1 MTNQNKIPCINANPS
16 KNAIN
21 VASRLAFLWGVL
33 FFVVFALEAKNPPK
47 IPTQNTQ
54 NTKEAQNTNPTKE
67 SQTAQNPKESQS
79 STSNES
85 ASATQTTTHT
95 SAQTSAKQTS
105 ANATKNT
112 TAESSEQ
119 KNSTKN
125 EKSIQSQ
132 PCNELC
138 EYIRQKTSTT
148 KHKNG
153 YFIAVNGGA
162 NVLEMY
168 NKLVWIPTFGLAFGV
183 NSFFTPY
190 IGVRGY
196 VSADVGF
203 GDYDGV
209 LGMLSLGI
217 EALAEF
223 SLNKRK
229 TVFLGGFL
237 GFGVDGYVYYDR
249 RDFSS
254 FSSMQKNGGFY
265 MQGGVS
271 FAFLRHNRLN
281 IATRFIPARSV
292 QDFSSAVLAFGQY
305 SYTF

>member
-1 MTNQNKIPCINANPS
+1 MTNQNKIPCINATKNDS
-16 KNAIN
+16 KNAVSI
-21 VASRLAFLWGVL
+21 AGRLAFISAWL
-33 FFVVFALEAKNPPK
+33 FFVFFVPPLSAKNPPK
-47 IPTQNTQ
+47 KST
-54 NTKEAQNTNPTKE
+54 
-67 SQTAQNPKESQS
+67 QTAQTTKDSQTPKITQ
-79 STSNES
+79 ES
-85 ASATQTTTHT
+85 AENDTKSATQ
-95 SAQTSAKQTS
+95 
-105 ANATKNT
+105 

-119 KNSTKN
+119 KSGEKKAD
-125 EKSIQSQ
+125 EKSMQSQ

-153 YFIAVNGGA
+153 YFIGVNGGA
-162 NVLEMY
+162 NVLEIY
-168 NKLVWIPTFGLAFGV
+168 NKFVWLPTFGLSFGV

-203 GDYDGV
+203 GDYEGV

-229 TVFLGGFL
+229 SVFLGGFF
-237 GFGVDGYVYYDR
+237 GFGVDGYVYYDK

-254 FSSMQKNGGFY
+254 FSSMQKMEDFICRGGFL
-265 MQGGVS
+265 
-271 FAFLRHNRLN
+271 LRFCDT
-281 IATRFIPARSV
+281 IA
-292 QDFSSAVLAFGQY
+292 
-305 SYTF
+305 

>member
-1 MTNQNKIPCINANPS
+1 MANQNKIPCINATKNDS
-16 KNAIN
+16 KNAVSI
-21 VASRLAFLWGVL
+21 ASRLAFILALL
-33 FFVVFALEAKNPPK
+33 FFVFFVPPLSAKKPPK
-47 IPTQNTQ
+47 KSTQTPQTTQ
-54 NTKEAQNTNPTKE
+54 D
-67 SQTAQNPKESQS
+67 SQTPKITQ
-79 STSNES
+79 ES
-85 ASATQTTTHT
+85 ADNDTKSTTQD
-95 SAQTSAKQTS
+95 
-105 ANATKNT
+105 
-112 TAESSEQ
+112 AESSEQ
-119 KNSTKN
+119 KSS
-125 EKSIQSQ
+125 EKKADDKPMQSQ

-153 YFIAVNGGA
+153 YFIGVNGGA
-162 NVLEMY
+162 NVLDMY
-168 NKLVWIPTFGLAFGV
+168 NKLVWLPTFGLSFGV

-203 GDYDGV
+203 GDYEGV

-229 TVFLGGFL
+229 SVFLGGFL
-237 GFGVDGYVYYDR
+237 GFGVDGYVYYDK

-254 FSSMQKNGGFY
+254 FSTMQKNGGFY

-281 IATRFIPARSV
+281 IATRFIPSRSV
-292 QDFSSAVLAFGQY
+292 QNFSSAVLAYGQY

>member
-1 MTNQNKIPCINANPS
+1 MTNQNKIPCINTTKNDN
-16 KNAIN
+16 KNAVSIAGR
-21 VASRLAFLWGVL
+21 VAFISALL
-33 FFVVFALEAKNPPK
+33 FFVFFVPPLSAKNPPK
-47 IPTQNTQ
+47 KSTQTTQ
-54 NTKEAQNTNPTKE
+54 TTQD
-67 SQTAQNPKESQS
+67 SQTAKITQ
-79 STSNES
+79 ES
-85 ASATQTTTHT
+85 ADNDTKSTTQ
-95 SAQTSAKQTS
+95 
-105 ANATKNT
+105 

-119 KNSTKN
+119 KSSVKKAD
-125 EKSIQSQ
+125 EKPIQSQ

-153 YFIAVNGGA
+153 YFIGVNGGA
-162 NVLEMY
+162 NVLDIY
-168 NKLVWIPTFGLAFGV
+168 GKLVWLPTFGLSFGV

-203 GDYDGV
+203 GDYEGV

-229 TVFLGGFL
+229 SVFLGGFL
-237 GFGVDGYVYYDR
+237 GFGVDGYVYYDK

-254 FSSMQKNGGFY
+254 FSSMRKNGGFY
-265 MQGGVS
+265 MQGGIS

-281 IATRFIPARSV
+281 IAARVIPARSV
-292 QDFSSAVLAFGQY
+292 RDFSTAVLAFGQY

>member
-1 MTNQNKIPCINANPS
+1 MTNQNKIPCINITKNDN
-16 KNAIN
+16 KNAVSITG
-21 VASRLAFLWGVL
+21 RLAFILALL
-33 FFVVFALEAKNPPK
+33 FFVFFVPPLSAKNPPK
-47 IPTQNTQ
+47 KSTQTTQ
-54 NTKEAQNTNPTKE
+54 TTQD
-67 SQTAQNPKESQS
+67 SQTAKITQ
-79 STSNES
+79 ES
-85 ASATQTTTHT
+85 ADNDTKSTTQ
-95 SAQTSAKQTS
+95 
-105 ANATKNT
+105 

-119 KNSTKN
+119 KSSAKKAD
-125 EKSIQSQ
+125 EKPIQSQ

-153 YFIAVNGGA
+153 YFIGVNGGA
-162 NVLEMY
+162 NVLDIY
-168 NKLVWIPTFGLAFGV
+168 GKLVWLPTFGLSFGV

-203 GDYDGV
+203 GDYEGV

-229 TVFLGGFL
+229 SVFLGGFL
-237 GFGVDGYVYYDR
+237 GFGVDGYVYYDK

-254 FSSMQKNGGFY
+254 FSSMRKNGGFY
-265 MQGGVS
+265 MQGGIS

-281 IATRFIPARSV
+281 IVARLIPARSV
-292 QDFSSAVLAFGQY
+292 RDFSTAVLAFGQY

>member
-1 MTNQNKIPCINANPS
+1 MTNQNKIPCINATKNDS
-16 KNAIN
+16 KNAVSI
-21 VASRLAFLWGVL
+21 ASRLAFILALL
-33 FFVVFALEAKNPPK
+33 FFVFFVPPLSAKKPPK
-47 IPTQNTQ
+47 KSTQTTQ
-54 NTKEAQNTNPTKE
+54 TTQD
-67 SQTAQNPKESQS
+67 SQTPKITQ
-79 STSNES
+79 ES
-85 ASATQTTTHT
+85 AENDAKSATQD
-95 SAQTSAKQTS
+95 
-105 ANATKNT
+105 
-112 TAESSEQ
+112 AESSEQ
-119 KNSTKN
+119 KSS
-125 EKSIQSQ
+125 EKKADESPMQSQ

-153 YFIAVNGGA
+153 YFIGVNGGA
-162 NVLEMY
+162 NVLDMY
-168 NKLVWIPTFGLAFGV
+168 NKLVWLPTFGLSFGV

-203 GDYDGV
+203 GDYEGV

-229 TVFLGGFL
+229 SVFLGGFL
-237 GFGVDGYVYYDR
+237 GFGVDGYVYYDK

-254 FSSMQKNGGFY
+254 FSTMQKNGGFY

-292 QDFSSAVLAFGQY
+292 QNFSSAVLAYGQY

>member
-1 MTNQNKIPCINANPS
+1 MTNQNKIPCINATKNDN
-16 KNAIN
+16 KNAMSI
-21 VASRLAFLWGVL
+21 AGRLAFISALI
-33 FFVVFALEAKNPPK
+33 FFVFFVPPLSAKNPPK
-47 IPTQNTQ
+47 KSTQTTQ
-54 NTKEAQNTNPTKE
+54 TTQD
-67 SQTAQNPKESQS
+67 SQTAKITQ
-79 STSNES
+79 ES
-85 ASATQTTTHT
+85 AENDTKSTTQ
-95 SAQTSAKQTS
+95 
-105 ANATKNT
+105 

-119 KNSTKN
+119 KSSAKKAD
-125 EKSIQSQ
+125 EKLIQSQ

-153 YFIAVNGGA
+153 YFIGVNGGA
-162 NVLEMY
+162 NVLDIY
-168 NKLVWIPTFGLAFGV
+168 GKLVWLPTFGLSFGV

-203 GDYDGV
+203 GDYEGV

-229 TVFLGGFL
+229 SVFLGGFL
-237 GFGVDGYVYYDR
+237 GFGVDGYVYYDK

-265 MQGGVS
+265 MQGGIS

-281 IATRFIPARSV
+281 IAARVIPARSV
-292 QDFSSAVLAFGQY
+292 RNFSTAVLAFGQY

>member
-1 MTNQNKIPCINANPS
+1 MTNQNKIPCINATKNDS
-16 KNAIN
+16 KNAMSITG
-21 VASRLAFLWGVL
+21 RLAFIVVLL
-33 FFVVFALEAKNPPK
+33 FFVLFVPPLGAKKPPK
-47 IPTQNTQ
+47 KSTQTTQ
-54 NTKEAQNTNPTKE
+54 TTQDNQTPKITQE
-67 SQTAQNPKESQS
+67 STDND
-79 STSNES
+79 TH
-85 ASATQTTTHT
+85 SATQD
-95 SAQTSAKQTS
+95 
-105 ANATKNT
+105 
-112 TAESSEQ
+112 AESSEQ
-119 KNSTKN
+119 KSSAKKAD

-148 KHKNG
+148 KNKNG
-153 YFIAVNGGA
+153 YFIGVNGGA
-162 NVLEMY
+162 NVLNIY
-168 NKLVWIPTFGLAFGV
+168 NKLVWIPTFGLSFGV

-203 GDYDGV
+203 GDYEGV

-223 SLNKRK
+223 SLNKHK
-229 TVFLGGFL
+229 SVFLGGFL
-237 GFGVDGYVYYDR
+237 GFGVDGYVYYDK

-254 FSSMQKNGGFY
+254 FSSMQKSGGFY
-265 MQGGVS
+265 MQGGIS

-292 QDFSSAVLAFGQY
+292 QNFSSAVLAFGQY

>member
-1 MTNQNKIPCINANPS
+1 MTNQNKIPCINATKNDS
-16 KNAIN
+16 KNAVSI
-21 VASRLAFLWGVL
+21 ASRLAFILALL
-33 FFVVFALEAKNPPK
+33 FFVFFVPPLSAKKPPK
-47 IPTQNTQ
+47 KSTQTTQ
-54 NTKEAQNTNPTKE
+54 TTQD
-67 SQTAQNPKESQS
+67 SQTPKITQ
-79 STSNES
+79 ES
-85 ASATQTTTHT
+85 AENDAKSATQD
-95 SAQTSAKQTS
+95 
-105 ANATKNT
+105 
-112 TAESSEQ
+112 AESSEQ
-119 KNSTKN
+119 KSSAKKAD
-125 EKSIQSQ
+125 EKPMQSQ

-153 YFIAVNGGA
+153 YFIGVNGGA
-162 NVLEMY
+162 NVLDMY
-168 NKLVWIPTFGLAFGV
+168 NKLVWLPTFGLSFGV

-203 GDYDGV
+203 GDYEGV

-229 TVFLGGFL
+229 SVFLGGFL
-237 GFGVDGYVYYDR
+237 GFGVDGYVYYDK

-254 FSSMQKNGGFY
+254 FSTMQKNGGFY

-292 QDFSSAVLAFGQY
+292 QNFSSAVLAYGQY

>member
-1 MTNQNKIPCINANPS
+1 MTNQNKIPCINATKNDS
-16 KNAIN
+16 KNAMSI
-21 VASRLAFLWGVL
+21 AGRLAFILVLL
-33 FFVVFALEAKNPPK
+33 FFVFFVPPLSAKKPPK
-47 IPTQNTQ
+47 KSTQTTQ
-54 NTKEAQNTNPTKE
+54 TTQD
-67 SQTAQNPKESQS
+67 SQTPKITQ
-79 STSNES
+79 ES
-85 ASATQTTTHT
+85 AENDTKSATQ
-95 SAQTSAKQTS
+95 
-105 ANATKNT
+105 

-119 KNSTKN
+119 KSSEKKAD

-153 YFIAVNGGA
+153 YFIGVNGGA
-162 NVLEMY
+162 NILETY
-168 NKLVWIPTFGLAFGV
+168 NKLVWLPTFGLSFGV

-203 GDYDGV
+203 GDYEGV

-229 TVFLGGFL
+229 SVFLGGFL
-237 GFGVDGYVYYDR
+237 GFGVDGYVYYDK

-265 MQGGVS
+265 MQGGIS

-281 IATRFIPARSV
+281 IAARFIPARSV
-292 QDFSSAVLAFGQY
+292 RNFSSAVLAFGQY

>member
-1 MTNQNKIPCINANPS
+1 MTNQNKIPCINATKNDS
-16 KNAIN
+16 KNAVSI
-21 VASRLAFLWGVL
+21 ASRLAFILALL
-33 FFVVFALEAKNPPK
+33 FFVFFVPPLSAKKPPK
-47 IPTQNTQ
+47 KSTQTTQ
-54 NTKEAQNTNPTKE
+54 TTQD
-67 SQTAQNPKESQS
+67 SQTPKITQ
-79 STSNES
+79 ES
-85 ASATQTTTHT
+85 ADNDMKSATQD
-95 SAQTSAKQTS
+95 
-105 ANATKNT
+105 
-112 TAESSEQ
+112 AESSEQ
-119 KNSTKN
+119 KSS
-125 EKSIQSQ
+125 EKKADEKPMQSQ

-153 YFIAVNGGA
+153 YFIGVNGGA
-162 NVLEMY
+162 NVLDMY
-168 NKLVWIPTFGLAFGV
+168 NKLVWLPTFGLSFGV

-203 GDYDGV
+203 GDYEGV

-229 TVFLGGFL
+229 SVFLGGFL
-237 GFGVDGYVYYDR
+237 GFGVDGYVYYDK

-254 FSSMQKNGGFY
+254 FSTMQKNGGFY

-292 QDFSSAVLAFGQY
+292 QNFSSAVLAYGQY

>member
-1 MTNQNKIPCINANPS
+1 MTNQNKIPCINATKNDS
-16 KNAIN
+16 KNAVSI
-21 VASRLAFLWGVL
+21 ASRLAFILALL
-33 FFVVFALEAKNPPK
+33 FFVFFVPPLSAKKPPK
-47 IPTQNTQ
+47 KSTQTTQ
-54 NTKEAQNTNPTKE
+54 TTQD
-67 SQTAQNPKESQS
+67 SQTPKITQ
-79 STSNES
+79 ES
-85 ASATQTTTHT
+85 ADNDMKSATQD
-95 SAQTSAKQTS
+95 
-105 ANATKNT
+105 
-112 TAESSEQ
+112 AESSEQ
-119 KNSTKN
+119 KSS
-125 EKSIQSQ
+125 EKKADEKPMQSQ

-138 EYIRQKTSTT
+138 EYIRQKNSTT

-153 YFIAVNGGA
+153 YFIGVNGGA
-162 NVLEMY
+162 NVLDMY
-168 NKLVWIPTFGLAFGV
+168 NKLVWLPTFGLSFGV

-203 GDYDGV
+203 GDYEGV

-229 TVFLGGFL
+229 SVFLGGFL
-237 GFGVDGYVYYDR
+237 GFGVDGYVYYDK

-254 FSSMQKNGGFY
+254 FSTMQKNGGFY

-292 QDFSSAVLAFGQY
+292 QNFSSAVLAYGQY

>member
-1 MTNQNKIPCINANPS
+1 MTNQNKIPCINTTKNDS
-16 KNAIN
+16 KNAVSI
-21 VASRLAFLWGVL
+21 AGRLAFISALI
-33 FFVVFALEAKNPPK
+33 FFVFFVPPLSAKNPPK
-47 IPTQNTQ
+47 KSTQTTQ
-54 NTKEAQNTNPTKE
+54 TTQD
-67 SQTAQNPKESQS
+67 SQTAKITQ
-79 STSNES
+79 ES
-85 ASATQTTTHT
+85 ADNDTKPTTQ
-95 SAQTSAKQTS
+95 
-105 ANATKNT
+105 

-119 KNSTKN
+119 KSSAKKAD
-125 EKSIQSQ
+125 EKPIQSQ

-153 YFIAVNGGA
+153 YFIGVNGGA
-162 NVLEMY
+162 NVLDIY
-168 NKLVWIPTFGLAFGV
+168 GKLVWLPTFGLSFGV

-196 VSADVGF
+196 ASADVGF
-203 GDYDGV
+203 GDYEGV

-229 TVFLGGFL
+229 SVFLGGFL
-237 GFGVDGYVYYDR
+237 GFGVDGYVYYDK

-254 FSSMQKNGGFY
+254 FSSMQKSGGFY
-265 MQGGVS
+265 MQGGIS

-281 IATRFIPARSV
+281 IAARVIPARSV
-292 QDFSSAVLAFGQY
+292 RNFSTAVLAFGQY

>member
-1 MTNQNKIPCINANPS
+1 MTNQNKIPCINATKNDS
-16 KNAIN
+16 KNTMSI
-21 VASRLAFLWGVL
+21 ASRLAFILALL
-33 FFVVFALEAKNPPK
+33 FFVFFVPPLSAKKPPK
-47 IPTQNTQ
+47 KSTQTPQTTQ
-54 NTKEAQNTNPTKE
+54 D
-67 SQTAQNPKESQS
+67 SQTPKITQ
-79 STSNES
+79 ES
-85 ASATQTTTHT
+85 ADNDTKSTTQ
-95 SAQTSAKQTS
+95 
-105 ANATKNT
+105 

-119 KNSTKN
+119 KSS
-125 EKSIQSQ
+125 EKKADERPMQSQ

-153 YFIAVNGGA
+153 YFIGVNGGA
-162 NVLEMY
+162 NVLDMY
-168 NKLVWIPTFGLAFGV
+168 NKLVWLPTFGLSFGV

-203 GDYDGV
+203 GDYEGV

-229 TVFLGGFL
+229 SVFLGGFL
-237 GFGVDGYVYYDR
+237 GFGVDGYVYYDK

-254 FSSMQKNGGFY
+254 FSAMQKNGGFY

-292 QDFSSAVLAFGQY
+292 QNFSSAVLAYGQY

>member
-1 MTNQNKIPCINANPS
+1 MTNQNKIPCINATKNDS
-16 KNAIN
+16 KNAVSI
-21 VASRLAFLWGVL
+21 AGRLAFISAWL
-33 FFVVFALEAKNPPK
+33 FFVFFVPPLSAKNPPK
-47 IPTQNTQ
+47 KST
-54 NTKEAQNTNPTKE
+54 
-67 SQTAQNPKESQS
+67 QTAQTTKDSQTPKITQ
-79 STSNES
+79 ES
-85 ASATQTTTHT
+85 AENDTKSATQ
-95 SAQTSAKQTS
+95 
-105 ANATKNT
+105 

-119 KNSTKN
+119 KSGEKKAD
-125 EKSIQSQ
+125 EKSMQSQ

-153 YFIAVNGGA
+153 YFIGVNGGA
-162 NVLEMY
+162 NVLEIY
-168 NKLVWIPTFGLAFGV
+168 NKFVWLPTFGLSFGV

-203 GDYDGV
+203 GDYEGV

-229 TVFLGGFL
+229 SVFLGGFF
-237 GFGVDGYVYYDR
+237 GFGVDGYVYYDK

-265 MQGGVS
+265 MQGGIS

-281 IATRFIPARSV
+281 ITTRLIPARSV
-292 QDFSSAVLAFGQY
+292 RDFSSAVLAFGQY

>member
-1 MTNQNKIPCINANPS
+1 MTNQNKIPCINATKNDS
-16 KNAIN
+16 KNAVS
-21 VASRLAFLWGVL
+21 VAGRLAFISALI
-33 FFVVFALEAKNPPK
+33 FFVFFVPPLSAKNPPK
-47 IPTQNTQ
+47 KSTQTTQ
-54 NTKEAQNTNPTKE
+54 TAQD
-67 SQTAQNPKESQS
+67 SQTAKITQ
-79 STSNES
+79 ES
-85 ASATQTTTHT
+85 AENDTKSTTQ
-95 SAQTSAKQTS
+95 
-105 ANATKNT
+105 

-119 KNSTKN
+119 KSSASQVEQKP
-125 EKSIQSQ
+125 IQSQ

-153 YFIAVNGGA
+153 YFIGVNGGA
-162 NVLEMY
+162 NVLDIY
-168 NKLVWIPTFGLAFGV
+168 GKLVWLPTFGLSFGV

-203 GDYDGV
+203 GDYEGV

-229 TVFLGGFL
+229 SVFLGGFL
-237 GFGVDGYVYYDR
+237 GFGVDGYVYYDK

-254 FSSMQKNGGFY
+254 FSSMRKNGGFY
-265 MQGGVS
+265 MQGGIS

-281 IATRFIPARSV
+281 IAARLIPARSV
-292 QDFSSAVLAFGQY
+292 RDFSTAVLAFGQY

>member
-1 MTNQNKIPCINANPS
+1 MSIAG
-16 KNAIN
+16 
-21 VASRLAFLWGVL
+21 RLAFIGVLL
-33 FFVVFALEAKNPPK
+33 FFVFFVPLSAKKPPK
-47 IPTQNTQ
+47 KSTQT
-54 NTKEAQNTNPTKE
+54 AQEIQATKE
-67 SQTAQNPKESQS
+67 STQATKTTQDAKS
-79 STSNES
+79 STSDETIWT
-85 ASATQTTTHT
+85 TQTTTQTDTQNPTQAGKESSTHT
-95 SAQTSAKQTS
+95 
-105 ANATKNT
+105 ATQ

-119 KNSTKN
+119 KSSEKKAD

-132 PCNELC
+132 PCNEIC

-153 YFIAVNGGA
+153 YFIGVNGGA
-162 NVLEMY
+162 NVLEIY
-168 NKLVWIPTFGLAFGV
+168 NKFVWLPTFGLSFGV

-203 GDYDGV
+203 GDYEGV

-229 TVFLGGFL
+229 SVFLGGFL
-237 GFGVDGYVYYDR
+237 GFGVDGYVYYDK

-254 FSSMQKNGGFY
+254 FSSMRKNGGFY
-265 MQGGVS
+265 MQGGIS

-281 IATRFIPARSV
+281 IAARFIPARSV
-292 QDFSSAVLAFGQY
+292 RNFSSTVLAFGQY

>member
-1 MTNQNKIPCINANPS
+1 MTNQNKIPCINATKNDS
-16 KNAIN
+16 KNAMSITG
-21 VASRLAFLWGVL
+21 RLAFISALL
-33 FFVVFALEAKNPPK
+33 FFVFFVPPLSAKNPPK
-47 IPTQNTQ
+47 KSTQTTQ
-54 NTKEAQNTNPTKE
+54 TTQD
-67 SQTAQNPKESQS
+67 SQTAKITQ
-79 STSNES
+79 ES
-85 ASATQTTTHT
+85 ADNDTKSTTQ
-95 SAQTSAKQTS
+95 
-105 ANATKNT
+105 

-119 KNSTKN
+119 KSSAKKAD
-125 EKSIQSQ
+125 EKPIQSQ

-153 YFIAVNGGA
+153 YFIGVNGGA
-162 NVLEMY
+162 NVLDIY
-168 NKLVWIPTFGLAFGV
+168 GKLVWLPTFGLSFGV

-203 GDYDGV
+203 GDYEGV

-229 TVFLGGFL
+229 SVFLGGFL
-237 GFGVDGYVYYDR
+237 GFGVDGYVYYDK

-254 FSSMQKNGGFY
+254 FSSMRKNGGFY
-265 MQGGVS
+265 MQGGIS

-281 IATRFIPARSV
+281 IAARLIPARSV
-292 QDFSSAVLAFGQY
+292 RDFSTAVLAFGQY

>member
-1 MTNQNKIPCINANPS
+1 MTNQNKIPHINATKNDS

-21 VASRLAFLWGVL
+21 VVGRLAFVGGLL
-33 FFVVFALEAKNPPK
+33 FFVSFVSPINAKKPAK
-47 IPTQNTQ
+47 KPTQNTQ
-54 NTKEAQNTNPTKE
+54 EIQTTKATQSNPNNE
-67 SQTAQNPKESQS
+67 
-79 STSNES
+79 TSPATQ
-85 ASATQTTTHT
+85 ASATDAHATTQATKHT
-95 SAQTSAKQTS
+95 STTDTQATAQTM
-105 ANATKNT
+105 
-112 TAESSEQ
+112 ESSEQ
-119 KNSTKN
+119 KEDAKKPN
-125 EKSIQSQ
+125 SIQSQ

-153 YFIAVNGGA
+153 YFIALNGGA
-162 NVLEMY
+162 NVLRAY
-168 NKLVWIPTFGLAFGV
+168 NKILWLPTFGLSFGV

-196 VSADVGF
+196 VNADVGF
-203 GDYDGV
+203 GDYEGV

-229 TVFLGGFL
+229 SVFLGGFL
-237 GFGVDGYVYYDR
+237 GFGVNGYVYYDR
-249 RDFSS
+249 QDFSS
-254 FSSMQKNGGFY
+254 FSSMQKSGGFY
-265 MQGGVS
+265 MQGGIS

-281 IATRFIPARSV
+281 IVARFIPARSV
-292 QDFSSAVLAFGQY
+292 QNFSTAVFAFGQY

>member
-1 MTNQNKIPCINANPS
+1 MTNQNKIPCINATKNDS
-16 KNAIN
+16 KNAVSITG
-21 VASRLAFLWGVL
+21 RLAFILVLL
-33 FFVVFALEAKNPPK
+33 FFVFFVPPLSAKKPPK
-47 IPTQNTQ
+47 KSTQTPQTTQ
-54 NTKEAQNTNPTKE
+54 D
-67 SQTAQNPKESQS
+67 SQTPKITQ
-79 STSNES
+79 ES
-85 ASATQTTTHT
+85 ADNDMKSATQD
-95 SAQTSAKQTS
+95 
-105 ANATKNT
+105 
-112 TAESSEQ
+112 AESSEQ
-119 KNSTKN
+119 KSS
-125 EKSIQSQ
+125 EKKADEKPMQSQ

-153 YFIAVNGGA
+153 YFIGVNGGA
-162 NVLEMY
+162 NVLDMY
-168 NKLVWIPTFGLAFGV
+168 NKLVWLPTFGLSFGV

-203 GDYDGV
+203 GDYEGV

-229 TVFLGGFL
+229 SVFLGGFL
-237 GFGVDGYVYYDR
+237 GFGVDGYVYYDK

-254 FSSMQKNGGFY
+254 FSTMQKNGGFY

-292 QDFSSAVLAFGQY
+292 QNFSSAVLAYGQY

>member
-1 MTNQNKIPCINANPS
+1 MTNQNKIPCINATKNDS
-16 KNAIN
+16 KNAVSITG
-21 VASRLAFLWGVL
+21 RLAFILALL
-33 FFVVFALEAKNPPK
+33 FFVFFVPPLNAKKPPK
-47 IPTQNTQ
+47 KSTQD
-54 NTKEAQNTNPTKE
+54 
-67 SQTAQNPKESQS
+67 SQTPKITQ
-79 STSNES
+79 ES
-85 ASATQTTTHT
+85 ADNDTKSATQT
-95 SAQTSAKQTS
+95 AK
-105 ANATKNT
+105 
-112 TAESSEQ
+112 SSEQ
-119 KNSTKN
+119 KSS
-125 EKSIQSQ
+125 EKKADESPMQSQ

-153 YFIAVNGGA
+153 YFIGVNGGA
-162 NVLEMY
+162 NVLDMY
-168 NKLVWIPTFGLAFGV
+168 NKLVWLPTFGLSFGV

-203 GDYDGV
+203 GDYEGV

-229 TVFLGGFL
+229 SVFLGGFL
-237 GFGVDGYVYYDR
+237 GFGVDGYVYYDK

-254 FSSMQKNGGFY
+254 FSTMQKNGGFY

-292 QDFSSAVLAFGQY
+292 QNFSSAVLAYGQY

>member
-1 MTNQNKIPCINANPS
+1 MTNQNKIPCINATKNDS
-16 KNAIN
+16 KNAVSITG
-21 VASRLAFLWGVL
+21 RLAFILALL
-33 FFVVFALEAKNPPK
+33 FFVFFVPPLSAKKPPK
-47 IPTQNTQ
+47 KSTQTTQ
-54 NTKEAQNTNPTKE
+54 TTQD
-67 SQTAQNPKESQS
+67 SQTPKITQ
-79 STSNES
+79 ES
-85 ASATQTTTHT
+85 AENDAKSATQD
-95 SAQTSAKQTS
+95 
-105 ANATKNT
+105 
-112 TAESSEQ
+112 AESSEQ
-119 KNSTKN
+119 KSSEKKAD

-153 YFIAVNGGA
+153 YFIGVNGGA
-162 NVLEMY
+162 NVLYMY
-168 NKLVWIPTFGLAFGV
+168 NKLVWLPTFGLSFGV

-203 GDYDGV
+203 GDYEGV

-229 TVFLGGFL
+229 SVFLGGFL
-237 GFGVDGYVYYDR
+237 GFGVDGYVYYDK

-254 FSSMQKNGGFY
+254 FSTMQKNGGFY
-265 MQGGVS
+265 MQGGIS

-292 QDFSSAVLAFGQY
+292 QNFSSAVLAYGQY

>member
-1 MTNQNKIPCINANPS
+1 MSIAG
-16 KNAIN
+16 
-21 VASRLAFLWGVL
+21 RLAFISALL
-33 FFVVFALEAKNPPK
+33 FFVFFVPPLSAKKPPK
-47 IPTQNTQ
+47 KSTQTTQ
-54 NTKEAQNTNPTKE
+54 TTQD
-67 SQTAQNPKESQS
+67 SQTTKITQ
-79 STSNES
+79 ES
-85 ASATQTTTHT
+85 AENDTKSATQ
-95 SAQTSAKQTS
+95 
-105 ANATKNT
+105 

-119 KNSTKN
+119 KSSEKKAD

-153 YFIAVNGGA
+153 YFIGVNGGA
-162 NVLEMY
+162 NVLKIY
-168 NKLVWIPTFGLAFGV
+168 NKFVWLPTFGLSFGV

-196 VSADVGF
+196 VNADVGF
-203 GDYDGV
+203 GDYEGV

-229 TVFLGGFL
+229 SVFLGGFL
-237 GFGVDGYVYYDR
+237 GFGVDGYVYYDK

-281 IATRFIPARSV
+281 IAARLIPARSV
-292 QDFSSAVLAFGQY
+292 RDFSSAVLAFGQY

>member
-1 MTNQNKIPCINANPS
+1 MTNQNKIPCINTTKNDN
-16 KNAIN
+16 KNAVSIAGR
-21 VASRLAFLWGVL
+21 VAFISALL
-33 FFVVFALEAKNPPK
+33 FFVFFVPPLSAKNPPK
-47 IPTQNTQ
+47 KSTQTTKTTQ
-54 NTKEAQNTNPTKE
+54 D
-67 SQTAQNPKESQS
+67 SQTAKITQ
-79 STSNES
+79 ES
-85 ASATQTTTHT
+85 ADNDTKSTTQ
-95 SAQTSAKQTS
+95 
-105 ANATKNT
+105 

-119 KNSTKN
+119 KSSVKKAD
-125 EKSIQSQ
+125 EKPIQSQ

-153 YFIAVNGGA
+153 YFIGVNGGA
-162 NVLEMY
+162 NVLDIY
-168 NKLVWIPTFGLAFGV
+168 GKLVWLPTFGLSFGV

-203 GDYDGV
+203 GDYEGV

-229 TVFLGGFL
+229 SVFLGGFL
-237 GFGVDGYVYYDR
+237 GFGVDGYVYYDK

-254 FSSMQKNGGFY
+254 FSSMRKNGGFY
-265 MQGGVS
+265 MQGGIS

-281 IATRFIPARSV
+281 IAARVIPARSV
-292 QDFSSAVLAFGQY
+292 RDFSTAVLAFGQY

>member
-1 MTNQNKIPCINANPS
+1 MTNQNKIPCVNATKNDS
-16 KNAIN
+16 KNTMSI
-21 VASRLAFLWGVL
+21 ASRLAFILALL
-33 FFVVFALEAKNPPK
+33 FFVFFVPPLSAKKPPK
-47 IPTQNTQ
+47 KSTQTPQTTQ
-54 NTKEAQNTNPTKE
+54 D
-67 SQTAQNPKESQS
+67 SQTTKITQEFAENDAK
-79 STSNES
+79 
-85 ASATQTTTHT
+85 SATQD
-95 SAQTSAKQTS
+95 
-105 ANATKNT
+105 
-112 TAESSEQ
+112 AESSEQ
-119 KNSTKN
+119 KSSKKKAD

-153 YFIAVNGGA
+153 YFIGVNGGA
-162 NVLEMY
+162 NVLDMY
-168 NKLVWIPTFGLAFGV
+168 NKLVWLPTFGLSFGV

-203 GDYDGV
+203 GDYEGV

-229 TVFLGGFL
+229 SVFLGGFL
-237 GFGVDGYVYYDR
+237 GFGVDGYVYYDK

-254 FSSMQKNGGFY
+254 FSTMQKNGGFY

-281 IATRFIPARSV
+281 IATRFIPGRSV
-292 QDFSSAVLAFGQY
+292 QNFSSAVLAYGQY